1 MLNLYESHILTF
13 SDLRV
18 KLLNLVLKA
27 NIAEKD
33 PSQKNLYIPMEQI
46 HQRKHLG
53 NHHTRFSIPSTNYA
67 NIVLQFSSLVSSWVQ
82 ITCF

>member
-18 KLLNLVLKA
+18 KLLNLVLRA

-33 PSQKNLYIPMEQI
+33 PSQKKSVYSN
-46 HQRKHLG
+46 R
-53 NHHTRFSIPSTNYA
+53 TN
-67 NIVLQFSSLVSSWVQ
+67 
-82 ITCF
+82 T

>member
-18 KLLNLVLKA
+18 KLLNLVLRA

-46 HQRKHLG
+46 HKG
-53 NHHTRFSIPSTNYA
+53 ST
-67 NIVLQFSSLVSSWVQ
+67 
-82 ITCF
+82 